1 MSHAETKTDKE
12 LICTIALG
20 MVPGVGDINAR
31 KLIRYMGS
39 ASAVF
44 EESPGKLMLIPGIGK
59 TIISH
64 LGSKSLVNKASEEL
78 DYIRKHDI
86 VIKCHDDD
94 NYPRRLREC
103 PDAPLVIYYK
113 GNASLNE
120 EKIISIVGTRNI
132 TRRGKEICK
141 SLVSD
146 LAAGHPETVIVSGLA
161 YGADITAHK
170 AALKERLKT
179 IAVLGHGFRTMYPS
193 VHLPV
198 AKEILT
204 HGALVTDFP
213 SSEPPE
219 RNNFLKRNRIIAG
232 LSDAT
237 IIIESGRKGGAMVTA
252 DIAMSYNREV
262 MAVPGFPGERYS
274 EGCNLL
280 IKSTRA
286 ALIES
291 AGDIFYNLNWPGKQE
306 KSRQKKLFPDDLSPL
321 EEKIFRLFS
330 ETEELSSDEISRSMH
345 KPVHQLSSALL
356 KLEFTGLITSMPG
369 DMYRKILNPTV

>member
-20 MVPGVGDINAR
+20 MVPAVGDINAR
-31 KLIRYMGS
+31 KLIRHMGS

-44 EESPGKLMLIPGIGK
+44 NESRKNLMLIPGIGK
-59 TIISH
+59 IIASH
-64 LGSKSLVNKASEEL
+64 LGSKTFIDKASKEL
-78 DYIRKHDI
+78 DYIYKHDI
-86 VIKCHDDD
+86 KIKCYDDQD
-94 NYPRRLREC
+94 YPRRLKEC
-103 PDAPLVIYYK
+103 PDAPSIIYYK
-113 GNASLNE
+113 GNVTLNE
-120 EKIISIVGTRNI
+120 ERIISIVGTRNV
-132 TRRGKEICK
+132 TGRGKDICK
-141 SLVSD
+141 ELVSD
-146 LAAGHPETVIVSGLA
+146 LAAEYPELVVVSGLA
-161 YGADITAHK
+161 YGVDITAHK
-170 AALKERLKT
+170 AALKENLKT
-179 IAVLGHGFRTMYPS
+179 IAVLGHGFRTLYPS

-198 AKEILT
+198 AKEILK

-213 SSEPPE
+213 SYETPE

-280 IKSTRA
+280 IKSNKA

-291 AGDIFYNLNWPGKQE
+291 AGDIFYTLNWPGKKE
-306 KSRQKKLFPDDLSPL
+306 RVKQKKLFDDDLSPL
-321 EEKIFRLFS
+321 EEKIFSLFS
-330 ETEELSSDEISRSMH
+330 EATELSSDEISRCMGRPAH
-345 KPVHQLSSALL
+345 HLSSALL
-356 KLEFTGLITSMPG
+356 KLEFSGLITGMPG
-369 DMYRKILNPTV
+369 NIYRKNI